1 MNPMEWN
8 ENLELGLAPMDAT
21 HQEFIATYNA
31 LAAADEASFLARLDD
46 FMAHCVAHFD
56 QENEWMAAVNFPGCH
71 KAEHDRVLAVM
82 TDIRKRVELGD
93 LALGR
98 RLVEE
103 LPPWFE
109 NHATGMDAALAF
121 HLETIGF
128 DTDTN
133 TIGKPELLSGVS
145 CSTADAV
152 APAEAA
158 AQS

>member
-1 MNPMEWN
+1 MNQMEWN
-8 ENLELGLAPMDAT
+8 EKLELGLAPMDAT
-21 HQEFIATYNA
+21 HQEFVACYNA
-31 LAAADEASFLARLDD
+31 LAAAGEADFLARFDE

-56 QENEWMAAVNFPGCH
+56 QENDWMAAVNFPGCH

-93 LALGR
+93 MALGR

-128 DTDTN
+128 DTATGV
-133 TIGKPELLSGVS
+133 IGKPELLSGVS

-152 APAEAA
+152 PAEAV

>member
-1 MNPMEWN
+1 MNQMEWN
-8 ENLELGLAPMDAT
+8 EKLQLGLAPMDAT
-21 HQEFIATYNA
+21 HQEFVACYNA
-31 LAAADEASFLARLDD
+31 LAAAGEADFLARFDE
-46 FMAHCVAHFD
+46 FMAHSVVHFD
-56 QENEWMAAVNFPGCH
+56 QENDWMAAVNFPGCH

-93 LALGR
+93 MALGR

-128 DTDTN
+128 DTGTGV
-133 TIGKPELLSGVS
+133 IGKPELLSGVS

-152 APAEAA
+152 PAEAA

>member
-1 MNPMEWN
+1 MQQMEWN
-8 ENLELGLAPMDAT
+8 DTLELGLAPMDAT

-46 FMAHCVAHFD
+46 FIAHCVEHFD
-56 QENEWMAAVNFPGCH
+56 QENAWMAAVNFPGCH

-82 TDIRKRVELGD
+82 ADIRKRVEHGD
-93 LALGR
+93 MALGR

-121 HLETIGF
+121 HLDTIAF
-128 DTDTN
+128 DTASGV
-133 TIGKPELLSGVS
+133 IGKPELLSGVS
-145 CSTADAV
+145 CSTADA
-152 APAEAA
+152 APREAA
-158 AQS
+158 TQS

>member
-1 MNPMEWN
+1 MNQMEWN
-8 ENLELGLAPMDAT
+8 EELQLGLAPMDAT
-21 HQEFIATYNA
+21 HQEFVTCYNA
-31 LAAADEASFLARLDD
+31 LAAAEEADFLARFDE

-93 LALGR
+93 MALGR

-128 DTDTN
+128 DTATGV
-133 TIGKPELLSGVS
+133 IGKPELLSGVS

-152 APAEAA
+152 PAEAA

>member
-1 MNPMEWN
+1 MNQMEWN
-8 ENLELGLAPMDAT
+8 EKLELGLAPMDAT
-21 HQEFIATYNA
+21 HQEFVVSYNA
-31 LAAADEASFLARLDD
+31 LAAADEAGFLARFDD
-46 FMAHCVAHFD
+46 FMAHCVEHFD
-56 QENEWMAAVNFPGCH
+56 QENAWMAAVDFPGCH

-93 LALGR
+93 MALGR

-128 DTDTN
+128 DTDTG

-152 APAEAA
+152 RPETST